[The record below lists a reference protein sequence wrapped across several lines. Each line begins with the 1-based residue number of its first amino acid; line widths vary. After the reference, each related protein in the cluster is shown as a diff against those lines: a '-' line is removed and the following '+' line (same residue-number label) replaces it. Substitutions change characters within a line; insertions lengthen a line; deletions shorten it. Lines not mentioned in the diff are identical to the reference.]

1 MSDGFTTV
9 YTARAGPDVKI
20 EGDEVTV
27 SRCFDIKDSLKNKG
41 FRWDSRRK
49 VWAQQTVA
57 VLELLGATDIANVT
71 LEAILQ
77 SQPRQETEDRSED
90 EEQLHLKCEGRDVIV
105 TQCYHLK
112 NSLRRIGFAWRPH
125 QRVWAC
131 KVDRSHSTQT
141 SFTPKRKK
149 ISNILLLSH
158 IRAFQKPQ
166 TINLPFCHFPSD
178 LNAETWNKVNIYI
191 VVTLCN
197 ADY

>member
-27 SRCFDIKDSLKNKG
+27 SRCYDIKDSLKNKG

-49 VWAQQTVA
+49 VWAQQTGA
-57 VLELLGATDIANVT
+57 VLGLLGATDIANVT

-77 SQPRQETEDRSED
+77 SQPRPETEDRSED

-105 TQCYHLK
+105 SKCYHLK
-112 NSLRRIGFAWRPH
+112 NGLRRIGFAWRPH

-131 KVDRSHSTQT
+131 EVDRSHSTQA
-141 SFTPKRKK
+141 SFKK
-149 ISNILLLSH
+149 ILNPIHDQITILQLFLLISTL
-158 IRAFQKPQ
+158 KPA
-166 TINLPFCHFPSD
+166 TKF
-178 LNAETWNKVNIYI
+178 IYI